1 MGGDSLWE
9 KVDDETLEALK
20 QQKAFE
26 DETAKKLSPLYNSA
40 TNPFVR
46 IFIHRI
52 ILDTMKHSD
61 TYQTLIELNRRVVLG
76 EIDRKKMT
84 EELTTHIKNEGKML
98 DRAKEISRT
107 VKDENFRKILEHIIE
122 DEIQHHRILQDIFEI
137 IKKEGEDWN
146 RYLYDMF
153 TGAGIP

>member
-1 MGGDSLWE
+1 MWE
-9 KVDDETLEALK
+9 KVDDRTLEVLK

-26 DETAKKLSPLYNSA
+26 DETVKKLSPLYNSA

-61 TYQTLIELNRRVVLG
+61 IYQTLIELNRRVALG

-84 EELTTHIKNEGKML
+84 EELTMHIKNESKML

-107 VKDENFRKILEHIIE
+107 LKDENFRKILEHIID

>member
-1 MGGDSLWE
+1 MWE
-9 KVDDETLEALK
+9 KVDDETLEILK

-26 DETAKKLSPLYNSA
+26 DETARNLSPLYDSA

-46 IFIHRI
+46 LFIHRI

-61 TYQTLIELNRRVVLG
+61 IYQTLIELNRRVALG

-84 EELTTHIKNEGKML
+84 EKLTAHIKNESKML
-98 DRAKEISRT
+98 DKAMEISKA
-107 VKDENFRKILEHIIE
+107 VKDENFRKILEYIIE
-122 DEIQHHRILQDIFEI
+122 DEIQHHRILQELFEI
-137 IKKEGEDWN
+137 IKKEGVDWN

>member
-1 MGGDSLWE
+1 
-9 KVDDETLEALK
+9 VDDETLEVLK

-26 DETAKKLSPLYNSA
+26 DETAEKLSPLYNSA

-46 IFIHRI
+46 LFIHRI

-61 TYQTLIELNRRVVLG
+61 IYQTLIELNQRVVLG

-84 EELTTHIKNEGKML
+84 EELTTHIKNESKML
-98 DRAKEISRT
+98 EKAREISKT
-107 VKDENFRKILEHIIE
+107 VKDNKFRKILEHIIE
-122 DEIQHHRILQDIFEI
+122 DEIQHHRVLQDLFEI
-137 IKKEGEDWN
+137 FKKEGEDWN

>member
-1 MGGDSLWE
+1 MWE
-9 KVDDETLEALK
+9 KVDDETLEILK

-26 DETAKKLSPLYNSA
+26 DETAKKLGPLYTSA

-61 TYQTLIELNRRVVLG
+61 IYQTLIELNQRVALG
-76 EIDRKKMT
+76 EIDRKKMS
-84 EELTTHIKNEGKML
+84 EELTTHIKNESIML
-98 DRAKEISRT
+98 DKAKEISKA

-122 DEIQHHRILQDIFEI
+122 DETQHHRILQNLFEI
-137 IKKEGEDWN
+137 IRKEGEDWN

>member
-1 MGGDSLWE
+1 MWE
-9 KVDDETLEALK
+9 KTDDETLQILK

-26 DETAKKLSPLYNSA
+26 DETAKKLSPLYDSA
-40 TNPFVR
+40 TNPFVKL
-46 IFIHRI
+46 FIHRI

-61 TYQTLIELNRRVVLG
+61 IYQTLIELNQRVVLG

-84 EELTTHIKNEGKML
+84 EELTTHIKNEVKML
-98 DRAKEISRT
+98 DKAKEISKT
-107 VKDENFRKILEHIIE
+107 VKDENFRKIIENIIE
-122 DEIQHHRILQDIFEI
+122 DEIQHHRVLQEIYEI
-137 IKKEGEDWN
+137 IKKESEDWN

>member
-1 MGGDSLWE
+1 LWE

-40 TNPFVR
+40 INPFVR

-61 TYQTLIELNRRVVLG
+61 IYQTLIELNRRVVLG

-84 EELTTHIKNEGKML
+84 EELTTHIKNESKML

-107 VKDENFRKILEHIIE
+107 LKDENFKKILEHIIE

>member
-1 MGGDSLWE
+1 M
-9 KVDDETLEALK
+9 
-20 QQKAFE
+20 
-26 DETAKKLSPLYNSA
+26 
-40 TNPFVR
+40 
-46 IFIHRI
+46 
-52 ILDTMKHSD
+52 
-61 TYQTLIELNRRVVLG
+61 
-76 EIDRKKMT
+76 
-84 EELTTHIKNEGKML
+84 HIKNESKML

-107 VKDENFRKILEHIIE
+107 LKDENFRKILEHIID

>member
-1 MGGDSLWE
+1 LWE
-9 KVDDETLEALK
+9 KVDDRTLEVLK

-26 DETAKKLSPLYNSA
+26 DETVKKLSPLYNSA

-61 TYQTLIELNRRVVLG
+61 IYQTLIELNRRVALG

-84 EELTTHIKNEGKML
+84 EELTMHIKNESKML

-107 VKDENFRKILEHIIE
+107 LKDENFRKILEHIID

>member
-1 MGGDSLWE
+1 LWE
-9 KVDDETLEALK
+9 KVDDETLEILK

-26 DETAKKLSPLYNSA
+26 DETAKNLSPLYDSA

-46 IFIHRI
+46 LFIHRI

-61 TYQTLIELNRRVVLG
+61 IYQTLIELNRRVALG

-84 EELTTHIKNEGKML
+84 EKLTAHIKNESKML
-98 DRAKEISRT
+98 DKAMEISKA
-107 VKDENFRKILEHIIE
+107 VKDENFRKILEYIIE
-122 DEIQHHRILQDIFEI
+122 DEIQHHRILQELFEI
-137 IKKEGEDWN
+137 IKKEGVDWN

>member
-1 MGGDSLWE
+1 LWE
-9 KVDDETLEALK
+9 KVDDETLEILK

-26 DETAKKLSPLYNSA
+26 DETAKNLSPLYDSA

-46 IFIHRI
+46 LFIHRI

-61 TYQTLIELNRRVVLG
+61 IYQTLIELNRRVALG

-84 EELTTHIKNEGKML
+84 EKLTIHIKNESKML
-98 DRAKEISRT
+98 DKAKEISKA
-107 VKDENFRKILEHIIE
+107 VKDENFRKILEYIIE
-122 DEIQHHRILQDIFEI
+122 DEIQHHRILQELFEI
-137 IKKEGEDWN
+137 IKKEGVDWN

>member
-1 MGGDSLWE
+1 MWE

-61 TYQTLIELNRRVVLG
+61 IYQTLIELNRRVVLG

-84 EELTTHIKNEGKML
+84 EELTTHIKNESKML

-107 VKDENFRKILEHIIE
+107 LKDENFKKILEHIIE
-122 DEIQHHRILQDIFEI
+122 DEMQHHRILQDIFEI